1 MIEDTKRVKLEN
13 FVKEFN
19 EYERLFQDETFIK
32 WKAEVVEKHLQV
44 LRDEVM
50 NSKVIDSVIQGKI
63 YAYQELIGM
72 TDGWFSKMS
81 STAAEAH
88 KILKR

>member
-1 MIEDTKRVKLEN
+1 MIEDTKRAKLEI
-13 FVKEFN
+13 FVKEFS

-32 WKAEVVEKHLQV
+32 WKTEVVEKHLQV

-50 NSKVIDSVIQGKI
+50 NSKVIDSAIQGKI
-63 YAYQELIGM
+63 YAYQELIGI

-81 STAAEAH
+81 GTASEAH